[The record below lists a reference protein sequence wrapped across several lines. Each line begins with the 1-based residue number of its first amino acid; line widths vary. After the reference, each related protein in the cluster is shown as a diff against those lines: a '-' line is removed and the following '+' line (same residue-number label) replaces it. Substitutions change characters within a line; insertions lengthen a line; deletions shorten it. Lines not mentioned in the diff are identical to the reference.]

1 MIRDVIVSL
10 GAWNWFVLG
19 ILLLGVEVLAPGTFI
34 LWLGAAALATGVLTL
49 IVDLSWQVQLIAFS
63 VLSVLAVFGWWFYPG
78 RTRRGAKEPILHRRA
93 ELHIGREFV
102 LEEPIVQGAGR
113 VRIDD
118 SVWRIAGPDLPAGA
132 KVRVETTDGALL
144 KVVSA

>member
-1 MIRDVIVSL
+1 MIHDVIVSL
-10 GAWNWFVLG
+10 GVWNWFVLA

-49 IVDLSWQVQLIAFS
+49 IVDLSWQIQLIAFS
-63 VLSVLAVFGWWFYPG
+63 VLSVLAVLGWWLYPG
-78 RTRRGAKEPILHRRA
+78 RTRKGAKEPILQRRA
-93 ELHIGREFV
+93 DIQIGREFI

-118 SVWRIAGPDLPAGA
+118 SVWRISGPDLPAGA
-132 KVRVETTDGALL
+132 KIRVAATDGPLL
-144 KVVSA
+144 KVVPL

>member
-1 MIRDVIVSL
+1 MIHDVIVSL
-10 GAWNWFVLG
+10 GVWNWFVLA

-63 VLSVLAVFGWWFYPG
+63 VLSVLAVLGWWYYPG
-78 RTRRGAKEPILHRRA
+78 RTRKHVGEPVLQRRA
-93 ELHIGREFV
+93 ELQIGREFI

-118 SVWRIAGPDLPAGA
+118 SVWRVAGPDLPAGA
-132 KVRVETTDGALL
+132 KIRVEATDGALL
-144 KVVSA
+144 KVVAV